1 MISLIVNF
9 INRYLKVIN
18 IDHDYVSQILV
29 CFAKNLWKGKSRK
42 ELFAKNLRLATG
54 RK

>member
-9 INRYLKVIN
+9 INHYLKVIN
-18 IDHDYVSQILV
+18 IGHDYVSQVLAY
-29 CFAKNLWKGKSRK
+29 FAKNLWKGKSRK
-42 ELFAKNLRLATG
+42 ELSAKNLKLATG